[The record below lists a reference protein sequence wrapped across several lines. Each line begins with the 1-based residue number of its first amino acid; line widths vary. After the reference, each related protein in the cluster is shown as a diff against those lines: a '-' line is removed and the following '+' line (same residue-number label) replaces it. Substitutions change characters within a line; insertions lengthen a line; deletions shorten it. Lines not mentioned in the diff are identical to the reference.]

1 MALVGVKVCA
11 TAWSQSMTHAEDVSQ
26 FITEQ
31 AVAVPGE
38 VEDDDETFTHGLDIA
53 SDAGQVQV
61 A

>member
-1 MALVGVKVCA
+1 
-11 TAWSQSMTHAEDVSQ
+11 MTHAEDVAE
-26 FITEQ
+26 FVAEQ

-38 VEDDDETFTHGLDIA
+38 VEDDDEAFTHGLDIA

>member
-1 MALVGVKVCA
+1 
-11 TAWSQSMTHAEDVSQ
+11 MTHAEDVAQ
-26 FITEQ
+26 FVAEQ

-38 VEDDDETFTHGLDIA
+38 VEDDYKAFTHGLDIA